1 MQTDN
6 TLILGDDAF
15 VEREGVELEKAK
27 LIAKLVESLTK
38 EKPLL
43 FNGCKLATDD
53 ASSSIIMVQ
62 KGQGKRLSLINLK
75 SD

>member
-1 MQTDN
+1 M
-6 TLILGDDAF
+6 
-15 VEREGVELEKAK
+15 AK
-27 LIAKLVESLTK
+27 PVESLTR
-38 EKPLL
+38 ETPLL

-62 KGQGKRLSLINLK
+62 KGQGKRLSLVDLK